1 MNNLIELENERLDIY
16 EKLRHCPIPE
26 NTVTYLEHNNPYYT
40 GSRYRKTNFDDL
52 ISLNLHELV
61 PNIPLGEYKQ
71 MTHAEI
77 ENWIVNTKEY
87 GERVNKE
94 FQAKC
99 DEKMRAIEYAQG
111 HKIRTDKFD
120 VNKVNKLT
128 GVLQLHIMKF
138 LPTETK
144 LTLLEERHK
153 DIKEK
158 MKKWKVKQLK
168 SFYRNVIHEKY
179 VKYTYENYRK
189 KCLSVE
195 TFHLSITN
203 KEEYIREIFKVLNM
217 YKNAVPRQLENYYS
231 FKAKATLLFSTI
243 VYAND
248 KILKPNNKSKVEKNI
263 KQPKKKKE
271 RITITKEENG

>member
-1 MNNLIELENERLDIY
+1 MNTLIELEKERLDIY
-16 EKLRHCPIPE
+16 EKLKEHPIPE
-26 NTVTYLEHNNPYYT
+26 STVTYLEHNNPYYT
-40 GSRYRKTNFDDL
+40 GSRYRRTNFDDL

-71 MTHAEI
+71 MTHEEI
-77 ENWIVNTKEY
+77 ENWIINTKEY
-87 GERVNKE
+87 GESVNKE

-99 DEKMRAIEYAQG
+99 DEKKRAIEYAKG
-111 HKIRTDKFD
+111 HKIRADKFD
-120 VNKVNKLT
+120 VNKMNKLT

-158 MKKWKVKQLK
+158 MKKWKVDQLK
-168 SFYRNVIHEKY
+168 TFYRNVIHEKY
-179 VKYTYENYRK
+179 VRYTYENYRK

-195 TFHLSITN
+195 TFRLSITN
-203 KEEYIREIFKVLNM
+203 KEEYIKEIFKVLNM
-217 YKNAVPRQLENYYS
+217 YKNAVPRQLDNYYI
-231 FKAKATLLFSTI
+231 FKEKATKLFSTI

-248 KILKPNNKSKVEKNI
+248 KILKPNNKTKSENTK

-271 RITITKEENG
+271 RITITKEESG

>member
-1 MNNLIELENERLDIY
+1 MNTLIELENERLDIY
-16 EKLRHCPIPE
+16 EKIRHCPIPE
-26 NTVTYLEHNNPYYT
+26 NTVTYLEHNNPVYT
-40 GSRYRKTNFDDL
+40 GSRYRRTNFDDL

-61 PNIPLGEYKQ
+61 PNIPMGEYKQ
-71 MTHAEI
+71 MTYEEI

-99 DEKMRAIEYAQG
+99 DEKKRAIEYAKG
-111 HKIRTDKFD
+111 HKIRTEKFD
-120 VNKVNKLT
+120 VNKMNKLT

-158 MKKWKVKQLK
+158 MKKWKVDQLK
-168 SFYRNVIHEKY
+168 TFYRNVIHEKY
-179 VKYTYENYRK
+179 VRHMYENYRK

-195 TFHLSITN
+195 TFRLSITN
-203 KEEYIREIFKVLNM
+203 KEEYIKEIFKVLNM
-217 YKNAVPRQLENYYS
+217 YKNAVPRQLDNYYI
-231 FKAKATLLFSTI
+231 FKAKATKLFSTI
-243 VYAND
+243 VYANN
-248 KILKPNNKSKVEKNI
+248 KILKPNNKTKAEKTK

-271 RITITKEENG
+271 GITITKEESE